1 MVGLRKII
9 YALMFLAIFANAS
22 CSSQNSTEKISI
34 PKLDSAEMAVFKK
47 DLKERTF
54 TYFWEVRDSVNF
66 QTDDRFPNRSFTS
79 IAATGFALASY
90 CVGAENE
97 FVTREAAAERV
108 LNVLN
113 WLKQSKQSAD
123 KEGATGYKGLF
134 YHFLTYGEGTRFKDV
149 ELSTI
154 DTGLLMAGILTVQSY
169 FDQNNSTEEEI
180 RKLAEDLYLR
190 VNWNWAMNGQ
200 KTMSMGWKPA
210 SGFIKSQWKGYNEA
224 MILLILAMGSP
235 THPIP
240 DTSWEAWTST
250 YDWQEFMGFE
260 HVNFGPLFG
269 HQYSQMFID
278 FRGIQDEYMQEKSI
292 DYFENSR
299 LATLS
304 NRAYTIKNP
313 KNFVGYSDLIWG
325 LTASDGPSNTTK
337 VINGKQVQFKTYNA
351 RGVAFNY
358 LEDDGTIVPTAVG
371 GSIPF
376 APEEALSTL
385 WNMKTQFGDKLYRK
399 YGFVDAFNLT
409 YNKEGWFNE
418 DYLGIDQGPIIIQ
431 LENYDTGLIWKT
443 LRKNPHVIRGLRK
456 AGFTGGWLENEY
468 KH

>member
-1 MVGLRKII
+1 MIGLRKTLNAI
-9 YALMFLAIFANAS
+9 LFVAIFVNGS
-22 CSSQNSTEKISI
+22 CSSEKSSEKISI
-34 PKLDSAEMAVFKK
+34 PKLGSEEMTAFKN

-54 TYFWEVRDSVNF
+54 SYFWEVRDSANF
-66 QTDDRFPNRSFTS
+66 QTDDRFPNRTFTS
-79 IAATGFALASY
+79 IAATGFALTSY
-90 CVGAENE
+90 CIGAENNY
-97 FVTREAAAERV
+97 VTREAAAERA
-108 LNVLN
+108 LNVLS
-113 WLKQSKQSAD
+113 WLQQSKQSAD

-169 FDQNNSTEEEI
+169 FDRENEQETEI

-190 VNWNWAMNGQ
+190 VDWNWAMNGQ
-200 KTMSMGWKPA
+200 KTMSMGWKPE

-240 DTSWEAWTST
+240 DNSWEAWTST
-250 YDWQEFMGFE
+250 YDWKEFMGYE

-269 HQYSQMFID
+269 HQYSQLFVD
-278 FRGIQDEYMQEKSI
+278 FKGIQDAYMKEKGI

-299 LATLS
+299 RATLS
-304 NRAYTIKNP
+304 NRAYSIENP
-313 KNFVGYSDLIWG
+313 KNFVGYSEFIWG
-325 LTASDGPSNTTK
+325 LTASDGPINTTK

-358 LEDDGTIVPTAVG
+358 DEDDGTIVPTAAG

-376 APEEALSTL
+376 APEEALSSL
-385 WNMKTQFGDKLYRK
+385 WYMKNQFGDKLYKK

-409 YNKEGWFNE
+409 YQKEGWFNE
-418 DYLGIDQGPIIIQ
+418 DYLGIDQGPILIQ
-431 LENYDTGLIWKT
+431 MENYDSGLIWKT
-443 LRKNPHVIRGLRK
+443 LRKNPHIIKGLRK
-456 AGFTGGWLENEY
+456 AGFSGGWLENEN